1 MSANGIIA
9 DSASVN
15 KGASMNLVVITT
27 IAAFALVAVAAFF
40 VYRRSVNRRGCSDE
54 PVSMASLPLELP
66 IAADDGMV
74 EMKLMDG
81 RHY

>member
-1 MSANGIIA
+1 MNTDEDWERYDDSREREDNSTGVTGMSTNGIIA

-40 VYRRSVNRRGCSDE
+40 VYRSQSIV
-54 PVSMASLPLELP
+54 VEL
-66 IAADDGMV
+66 
-74 EMKLMDG
+74 
-81 RHY
+81 